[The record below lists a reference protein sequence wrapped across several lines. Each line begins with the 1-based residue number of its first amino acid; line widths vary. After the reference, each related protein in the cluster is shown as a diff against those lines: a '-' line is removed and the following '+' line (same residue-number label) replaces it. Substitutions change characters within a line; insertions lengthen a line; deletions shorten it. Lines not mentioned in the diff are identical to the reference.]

1 MKRDKK
7 GQTFPELFKAFDAQN
22 LDATFSWPSSESLAM
37 AQNWN
42 ANRPRK
48 WFILGIEARNFINFW
63 GFPKC
68 SDPRAL
74 VNPLSTC
81 SQYKKKWLYRTPIF
95 SRPSCPHPPHHPSAA
110 CCALGV
116 YPLTIYVG

>member
-1 MKRDKK
+1 MWKRDEKRPF

-22 LDATFSWPSSESLAM
+22 LDATFSWPSSESDTAM

-48 WFILGIEARNFINFW
+48 WFILGIEARNFIKFW

-81 SQYKKKWLYRTPIF
+81 SQYKKNGYTV
-95 SRPSCPHPPHHPSAA
+95 HPFSAA
-110 CCALGV
+110 LLV
-116 YPLTIYVG
+116 LILLTTLPLLAAP